1 MGRDGAAAGRVHV
14 HAGGPDRRA
23 RDERGAAAER
33 CVWPEPGSDFETGP
47 VSGVLNAEMYWLAGH
62 NCVWHQQLP
71 SWVTAGN
78 FNAAQLTSIVQNH
91 CSTVVGHFKGKV

>member
-1 MGRDGAAAGRVHV
+1 M
-14 HAGGPDRRA
+14 
-23 RDERGAAAER
+23 
-33 CVWPEPGSDFETGP
+33 WPEPGSDFETGP